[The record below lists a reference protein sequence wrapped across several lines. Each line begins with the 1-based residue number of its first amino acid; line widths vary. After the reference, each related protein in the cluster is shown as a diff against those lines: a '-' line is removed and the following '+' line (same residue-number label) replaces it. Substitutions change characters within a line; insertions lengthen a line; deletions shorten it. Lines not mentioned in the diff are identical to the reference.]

1 MYRMP
6 AKQKAASPR
15 PHSQWLP
22 LIAEWH
28 ASGLDERIYCE
39 SIGVKL
45 DTFRY
50 HRYRANKSAASSKE
64 SAGFRAVKLAPEVP
78 HSTASIVLYAG
89 HCRMDLPASL
99 PMSGIAELVKAL
111 NVSHEA

>member
-1 MYRMP
+1 MP

-15 PHSQWLP
+15 PHSHWLP
-22 LIAEWH
+22 VIAEWQ
-28 ASGLDERIYCE
+28 ASGLDERAYCE

-64 SAGFRAVKLAPEVP
+64 SAGFRAVKLAPEVR
-78 HSTASIVLYAG
+78 HSTTSIVLHAG
-89 HCRMDLPASL
+89 RCRMELPAIL
-99 PMSGIAELVKAL
+99 PMATIAELVKAL